1 MCQNYP
7 KEHPWFNWPQNTAQ
21 YGKLTKNENRE
32 GRGKTVLS
40 AWLGKIHQ
48 WSTDASYLCHLVN
61 CHFTS
66 CLWRVCLFCSAVQW
80 GLYMCRSWEQSKH
93 LKKVIQC
100 LLCDTILASTKDFV
114 VFAVSRHL
122 LNPLIRKV
130 SRNNKRGK
138 IPSIRKVYRISKRVK
153 VPWIRKESKGFFRLS
168 CF

>member
-1 MCQNYP
+1 MP
-7 KEHPWFNWPQNTAQ
+7 KPSKATCLMLL
-21 YGKLTKNENRE
+21 LTEYSGIWKMKMKKENSFI
-32 GRGKTVLS
+32 GL
-40 AWLGKIHQ
+40 
-48 WSTDASYLCHLVN
+48 TDASYLCHLRN

-114 VFAVSRHL
+114 VFAVSRHF
-122 LNPLIRKV
+122 LNPLIRRV

-168 CF
+168 FF